1 MFPCFSY
8 YIALEQFPE
17 KYVEHSFS
25 TSKKKTSLRTK
36 SNDTAHP
43 LSIFFLY
50 CHQSQKSPMLPPI
63 HLYLQLTLLYFEYV
77 QQNLWLRTISLPC
90 LSSLE
95 IILFLNNRK
104 QYLWLKVTITF
115 CVSSISLDLKQLHHH
130 HSKDILQTLV
140 CTFCES
146 SVSFFLRVLDFDCQ
160 EEKESLLRHFM
171 HFRAI
176 AADISYHKEGKLT
189 YYLNDTQKELMIFT
203 SFLRCFY

>member
-1 MFPCFSY
+1 MVTTWFWLQLWCRFDSWPRNFCIPWVWPKKKKKKAYCESPLSDSSKGKLDYWQLVGSFVFFLNMLYVCITSFLYLQVVGMFPCFSY

-77 QQNLWLRTISLPC
+77 Q
-90 LSSLE
+90 
-95 IILFLNNRK
+95 
-104 QYLWLKVTITF
+104 
-115 CVSSISLDLKQLHHH
+115 
-130 HSKDILQTLV
+130 
-140 CTFCES
+140 
-146 SVSFFLRVLDFDCQ
+146 
-160 EEKESLLRHFM
+160 
-171 HFRAI
+171 
-176 AADISYHKEGKLT
+176 
-189 YYLNDTQKELMIFT
+189 
-203 SFLRCFY
+203 